1 MHLLKSKLLYLSHNV
16 IVLVERY
23 DIYIRVYYA
32 DGHSEIIV
40 DNIQNYIIKNKGKIG
55 YKKPILINNQLLY
68 PTIDQKNDYCCW
80 IDLEQLDDYNE
91 FYMNL
96 LKQKSIYEKAIAMYL
111 KQKEKML
118 LKDG

>member
-23 DIYIRVYYA
+23 DVYLRVYYA
-32 DGHSEIIV
+32 DGHSEIIIE
-40 DNIQNYIIKNKGKIG
+40 NIQSYIIKNKGKIG
-55 YKKPILINNQLLY
+55 YKKPILINSQWLY
-68 PTIDQKNDYCCW
+68 PTINQKNGYCCW

-91 FYMNL
+91 YYMNL
-96 LKQKSIYEKAIAMYL
+96 LKQKLIYKKAVSMYL
-111 KQKEKML
+111 KHKENSM